1 MDPKI
6 KSTVWDDDDFT
17 RLDDGCRVLFFW
29 LITCQGTNN
38 IGYVE
43 VSNRALK
50 VDTGRDSDGLVSLLK
65 ALPRSYV
72 WDEQNGRVRVWIR
85 NYVKHQ
91 WPAGMLT
98 PRSNM
103 FSHLRNLYMALPE
116 PFRMAFEGAYP
127 SLARGFQG
135 VEMLEGAS
143 KGLASPQNRTEPHRS
158 DQKRSSQGDPR
169 GGGDEMGTRGA
180 RPSSGET
187 TGSLCEWP
195 TLAEWTAAGSMEG
208 LTAAQITKEWAYQE
222 RKVPAERWK
231 GIDPAR
237 LRHHAAYVRE
247 QARPRVGSEKT
258 AQKNPGAE
266 GAAGMVVKAI

>member
-6 KSTVWDDDDFT
+6 KSTLWEDDDFA

-50 VDTGRDSDGLVSLLK
+50 VDTGRDSEGLVSLLK

-72 WDEQNGRVRVWIR
+72 WDECNGRLRVWIR

-98 PRSNM
+98 PKSNM
-103 FSHLRNLYMALPE
+103 FSNLRNLFMALPD
-116 PFRMAFEGAYP
+116 PFRIAFEGAYP

-143 KGLASPQNRTEPHRS
+143 KGLPSPQNRTEPHRT
-158 DQKRSSQGDPR
+158 DQIRSSQGDAR
-169 GGGDEMGTRGA
+169 GGGCATGESASR
-180 RPSSGET
+180 GET
-187 TGSLCEWP
+187 PGSRCEWP
-195 TLAEWTAAGSMEG
+195 TLAEWTAAASMEG
-208 LTAAQITKEWAYQE
+208 LTEAQTTKEWAYQE

-231 GIDPAR
+231 GIDPSR

-247 QARPRVGSEKT
+247 QARLRGGSEKN
-258 AQKNPGAE
+258 AQKKPGAE
-266 GAAGMVVKAI
+266 GAAGMVVKLI